1 MGRTRQYCA
10 VCVASPCSIRP
21 EKHDVSEEDFWE
33 SEEQEIL
40 QDISEMENYDTEAE
54 RNAWNIGTDG
64 TSDSQKIQNRA
75 EIKKQFPVEDICTTK
90 KAKRAENP
98 MLKTMCYKADEQSE
112 MCRIVQPILKEMC
125 HMAYPELKE
134 MCRTVSAE
142 QDNKGKEFIA
152 RSCIYSNIVVVGK
165 RQRIQ
170 YLVEEL
176 REMQIILHFLLQ
188 W

>member
-1 MGRTRQYCA
+1 
-10 VCVASPCSIRP
+10 
-21 EKHDVSEEDFWE
+21 
-33 SEEQEIL
+33 
-40 QDISEMENYDTEAE
+40 
-54 RNAWNIGTDG
+54 
-64 TSDSQKIQNRA
+64 
-75 EIKKQFPVEDICTTK
+75 
-90 KAKRAENP
+90 
-98 MLKTMCYKADEQSE
+98 
-112 MCRIVQPILKEMC
+112 MC

-134 MCRTVSAE
+134 MCHTVSAE